1 MVEVEAP
8 CAVCGTRTKHRGDS
22 AGSLHCVRCVLEAS
36 LPITSDVTPVQ
47 TAAVSLVDEP
57 PRRRRSIAE
66 ITAAVVTV
74 AIVGFLV
81 YAFIRGV

>member
-1 MVEVEAP
+1 MEVEAP

-47 TAAVSLVDEP
+47 TPAVPIAEE
-57 PRRRRSIAE
+57 PRRRRSTAE
-66 ITAAVVTV
+66 IIAAVVTV

-81 YAFIRGV
+81 YAVIRGA